1 MGKKKLLKE
10 NENLKLQLENLRKA
24 KKELES
30 KMFDEKIKLVT
41 EILQS
46 LGHLEW
52 QVDYERRFIDCPE
65 IVTRRK
71 FTFTLHA

>member
-10 NENLKLQLENLRKA
+10 NESLKIQLENSRKA
-24 KKELES
+24 KRELES
-30 KMFDEKIKLVT
+30 KIFDEKIKLVT
-41 EILQS
+41 ETLQT

-52 QVDYERRFIDCPE
+52 QVDFTRDDMFCNI
-65 IVTRRK
+65 ITRRK

>member
-10 NENLKLQLENLRKA
+10 NESLKLQLENSRKS
-24 KKELES
+24 KRELES
-30 KMFDEKIKLVT
+30 KIFDEKIKLVT

-46 LGHLEW
+46 IGNLEW
-52 QVDYERRFIDCPE
+52 QVDFTRDDMFCDI
-65 IVTRRK
+65 ITRRK

>member
-10 NENLKLQLENLRKA
+10 NESLKLQLENS
-24 KKELES
+24 KKSKIELES
-30 KMFDEKIKLVT
+30 KIFDEKMKLVT

-52 QVDYERRFIDCPE
+52 QVDFERDLHFCPN
-65 IVTRRK
+65 IVTRKK

>member
-10 NENLKLQLENLRKA
+10 NESLKLQLENS
-24 KKELES
+24 KKSKRELES
-30 KMFDEKIKLVT
+30 KFFDEKIKLVT
-41 EILQS
+41 ETLQN

-52 QVDYERRFIDCPE
+52 QVDFERRFVDCPD
-65 IVTRRK
+65 IVTKRT

>member
-10 NENLKLQLENLRKA
+10 NESLRLQLENS
-24 KKELES
+24 KKSKRELEN
-30 KMFDEKIKLVT
+30 KIFDEKIKLVT
-41 EILQS
+41 ETLQS

-65 IVTRRK
+65 IVTRRT